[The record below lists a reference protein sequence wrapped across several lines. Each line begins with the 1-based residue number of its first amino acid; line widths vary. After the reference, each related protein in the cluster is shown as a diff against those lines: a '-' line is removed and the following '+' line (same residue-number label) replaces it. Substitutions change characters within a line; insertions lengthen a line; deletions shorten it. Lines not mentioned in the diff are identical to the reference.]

1 MLVLTVLM
9 LQVCASAELNLD
21 VTFDENGEMVSVERF
36 YSPAQ

>member
-1 MLVLTVLM
+1 MLAAGGFPDFATD
-9 LQVCASAELNLD
+9 NNW